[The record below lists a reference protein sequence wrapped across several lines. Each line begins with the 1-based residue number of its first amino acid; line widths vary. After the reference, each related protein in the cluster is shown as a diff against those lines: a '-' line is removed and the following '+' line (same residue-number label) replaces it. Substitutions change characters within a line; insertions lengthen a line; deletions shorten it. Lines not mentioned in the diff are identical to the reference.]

1 MFKLVWARSRG
12 RGRTHR
18 PGPGSGRL
26 GKREAA
32 EGRSRGVAAPRA
44 RGARW
49 LRCSAVSA
57 GSGEGGMMARPGR
70 VGQGGSARAPDRAV
84 SASPP
89 SQLYIL
95 GTAKR
100 RAPRSPAARLPC
112 SGSLAGRDGAAARR
126 RASRGGRP
134 HPRGPRPRSGLEAA
148 PGPRPRPP
156 PLPAA
161 PFCCRAPRRAHGS
174 GGGTAA
180 FTSALARSPARS
192 LSRPPA
198 LRAPGSGVPSGAT
211 ARGAALFPMR
221 RRPGSSL
228 ALPRRVGATSWPR
241 SYRAPS
247 RGCARRRGMRMGL
260 GDHRPC
266 VALRLSRGHATS

>member
-1 MFKLVWARSRG
+1 
-12 RGRTHR
+12 
-18 PGPGSGRL
+18 
-26 GKREAA
+26 
-32 EGRSRGVAAPRA
+32 
-44 RGARW
+44 
-49 LRCSAVSA
+49 
-57 GSGEGGMMARPGR
+57 MARPGR

-89 SQLYIL
+89 SQLHIL

-100 RAPRSPAARLPC
+100 RAPRSPAARLSC

-161 PFCCRAPRRAHGS
+161 PLCSRAPRRAHGS

-180 FTSALARSPARS
+180 LTSALARSPARF

-198 LRAPGSGVPSGAT
+198 LRAPGSGLRGT
-211 ARGAALFPMR
+211 ARRYSPR
-221 RRPGSSL
+221 RRIVPNEEAARERPRASSARGCHL
-228 ALPRRVGATSWPR
+228 VAAVLPRTLPGL
-241 SYRAPS
+241 
-247 RGCARRRGMRMGL
+247 CAEE
-260 GDHRPC
+260 GDANGGSHRPC
-266 VALRLSRGHATS
+266 VALRLSRGRATS